1 MNILKKL
8 NIKNTVINYPIFE
21 LKKHSNIIID
31 NFILDT
37 SLNLKHQNKFLSYD
51 TSNNII
57 NLYTHDDDSGNQ
69 KWILG
74 KNTDD
79 TYFIKSQSTN
89 KYLGSTDKN
98 IATLFDEMNENTVWR
113 LFKIKD
119 TIYKLMLINSPKI
132 DSDGTIYICQTNQ
145 SFFPFMFY
153 PILYSLMKI
162 IPLIYNNKKIEFK
175 LDNKNLTNLKK
186 GDILIWIGVNSPNF
200 HKFRKNGV
208 YTIHFNVEPYIENKG
223 SDEIW
228 TYSLY
233 MYEMHKRIN
242 KIIKFIP
249 VIHDDTLPKI
259 NYFKNNN
266 RMKLTFFGKLAYE
279 RKEKGNI
286 IQKSNVIINEIYN
299 LWSEQNFNSY
309 IINNTDIFLNIIRV
323 KTKALPSVRINKLLS
338 HKCIIISEH
347 TNPYD
352 EELYKDI
359 VFFRNLNEIG
369 SLYKSLI
376 VMPIS
381 ELEMIAEKAHQKFIS
396 IFNIDNAINLIKK

>member
-1 MNILKKL
+1 MNI
-8 NIKNTVINYPIFE
+8 IKNQNITNTYPIFE
-21 LKKHSNIIID
+21 LKKHSNIIIN

-37 SLNLKHQNKFLSYD
+37 PLNLKHQNNFLSYD
-51 TSNNII
+51 ISNNII

-69 KWILG
+69 KWIIG
-74 KNTDD
+74 KNTND

-98 IATLFDEMNENTVWR
+98 ICILCNEMNENTVWR
-113 LFKIKD
+113 ILKINSM
-119 TIYKLMLINSPKI
+119 YKLMLINTPKI
-132 DSDGTIYICQTNQ
+132 NSDGIIYICQTDK

-153 PILYSLMKI
+153 PIINSLIKI
-162 IPLIYNNKKIEFK
+162 LPLIYNNKKIEFS
-175 LDNKNLTNLKK
+175 LTNKNLKNVVK
-186 GDILIWIGVNSPNF
+186 GDILIWVGVNSPNF
-200 HKFRKNGV
+200 NEFRKNGV

-249 VIHDDTLPKI
+249 IIHDDTLPKI

-266 RMKLTFFGKLAYE
+266 SMKLTFFGKLAYE
-279 RKEKGNI
+279 RKGKGRM
-286 IQKSNVIINEIYN
+286 IQNSHVIINEIYN
-299 LWSEQNFNSY
+299 LWSEKDFNSY
-309 IINNTDIFLNIIRV
+309 IINNTDIFLNIIRIR
-323 KTKALPSVRINKLLS
+323 TKALPSVRINKLLS

-347 TNPYD
+347 TNPQD

-376 VMPIS
+376 AMPIS

-396 IFNIDNAINLIKK
+396 IFNIDNAINLIKG